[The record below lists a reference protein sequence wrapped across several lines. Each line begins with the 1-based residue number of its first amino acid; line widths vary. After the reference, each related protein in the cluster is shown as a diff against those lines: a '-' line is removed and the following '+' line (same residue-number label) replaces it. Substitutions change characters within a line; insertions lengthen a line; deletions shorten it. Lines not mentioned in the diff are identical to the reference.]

1 MFALHLPRPVHHLIY
16 AKGHPLT
23 LFNNTGPSSHSHNQH
38 QSQQQRSI
46 SIARSCPSKP
56 ETRSRETRA
65 GRFQHTTRTSI
76 GNTQRHF
83 RCKNQHPF
91 LKLNN
96 YTTAARDD
104 IKNQTAKPSGNEPT
118 SHLPFSRPPR
128 PKHHGR
134 PPSHDPQI
142 NVRGPQSRPRRPRS
156 NDRATRAR
164 NNKTTRIPLL
174 ALQTPDPQ
182 SPGHYHHD
190 HPIDNFS
197 RPKSLPASSARHAAT
212 IQHSGYACPQPPY
225 ECFELPAA
233 DDPLPPQYHALS
245 YRASED
251 TPRSN
256 FAQRSPAAYRP
267 QPSHTQPLDQRD
279 WTPQTPNHADQ
290 SSRDSMFNVPSGYI
304 FRRRNKSTTAPPA
317 GSNMNAAKTPTAA
330 NIPPPPPPPQQEMH
344 LISDAVKLIKAKE
357 RQRRRKS
364 VIDFLK
370 KL

>member
-1 MFALHLPRPVHHLIY
+1 MNPPHISPSVAHHAQSIMDGRPVMTHKSMFAALNLGLADLEAMTERLEQETT
-16 AKGHPLT
+16 K
-23 LFNNTGPSSHSHNQH
+23 
-38 QSQQQRSI
+38 QRGFLCS
-46 SIARSCPSKP
+46 
-56 ETRSRETRA
+56 
-65 GRFQHTTRTSI
+65 
-76 GNTQRHF
+76 
-83 RCKNQHPF
+83 RCK
-91 LKLNN
+91 
-96 YTTAARDD
+96 
-104 IKNQTAKPSGNEPT
+104 
-118 SHLPFSRPPR
+118 
-128 PKHHGR
+128 
-134 PPSHDPQI
+134 
-142 NVRGPQSRPRRPRS
+142 
-156 NDRATRAR
+156 
-164 NNKTTRIPLL
+164 
-174 ALQTPDPQ
+174 TPDPQ
-182 SPGHYHHD
+182 SPGHHHD
-190 HPIDNFS
+190 HHPIDNFS
-197 RPKSLPASSARHAAT
+197 RPKSLPASSARHAPT
-212 IQHSGYACPQPPY
+212 IQHSAYDCPQPPY

-233 DDPLPPQYHALS
+233 DDPLPPQYHAIS

-279 WTPQTPNHADQ
+279 WTPQTPNYADQ